1 MDSLRELVRILQ
13 RFAYFRRICGLSEV
27 PHVSTF
33 SRTSQWFQEQGGSEF
48 HTQLLVDLGIQ
59 QPPIVLIDRTALR
72 SSPYDSQARWGM
84 STRYCWFKGYKLHLD
99 TTTEGIILS
108 HVFTTANRHDAAVA
122 PEVLSALQGWDIQF
136 ALGDAAYDS
145 VEVRNIAENIGIL
158 FVFYVNPRNQK
169 SERKDAYS
177 RVIPDFLNT
186 WFGKWLLGLRTNVER
201 VFNQQNN
208 HLGIGFVAIGCMFSC
223 VYLCITLSF
232 YCSFATPP
240 K

>member
-99 TTTEGIILS
+99 TVNYHFISEQK
-108 HVFTTANRHDAAVA
+108 RHF
-122 PEVLSALQGWDIQF
+122 F
-136 ALGDAAYDS
+136 AHS
-145 VEVRNIAENIGIL
+145 FRKPSPL
-158 FVFYVNPRNQK
+158 F
-169 SERKDAYS
+169 
-177 RVIPDFLNT
+177 
-186 WFGKWLLGLRTNVER
+186 
-201 VFNQQNN
+201 
-208 HLGIGFVAIGCMFSC
+208 
-223 VYLCITLSF
+223 
-232 YCSFATPP
+232 
-240 K
+240 